1 MNIPHVYNPLF
12 YFSIIAF
19 LLIFVSSPFFKLA
32 DASWHNSTT
41 RTINLDGLRGILA
54 ISVFIQ
60 HSAWL
65 QHSIMGIPWGVP
77 IPSIYIQAGE
87 ASVSL
92 FFMITGFL
100 FWRKAILAKGRID
113 WMRLYINRFF
123 RIAPIFYLSISIVLF
138 VVFYKSNFQ
147 LRETTSIL
155 FNEISPLL
163 LAGFYKIG
171 HLINGYPL
179 PGEINA
185 NVTWTLRYEWE
196 FYLLILPISAFFA
209 RRVGWHLLFTG
220 AGFLLL
226 VMVTIKSPQSHVA
239 IALLEFFGGMLCAS
253 IQQYFLFEVR
263 EGVSNIVS
271 SIILTGLLITLM
283 HFSTAYS
290 TVPFLILWCVF
301 LLITLGCS
309 FFGLLSSK
317 PARRLGELSYSIYLL
332 HGIVLY
338 GFFKYQGVLNFARST
353 AMNFWLSIAI
363 AGAIAVSI
371 TMVSHLLIEIRGIRI
386 GKRLSQSIRWSNLK
400 LNRPGFRGG

>member
-12 YFSIIAF
+12 FFLIIAF
-19 LLIFVSSPFFKLA
+19 LLIFVSTPFFRLA
-32 DASWHNSTT
+32 DASWHNSTA

-77 IPSIYIQAGE
+77 IPSIYLQAGE

-100 FWRKAILAKGRID
+100 FWRKAILAKGQIE
-113 WMRLYINRFF
+113 WMKLYINRFF

-147 LRETTSIL
+147 LRETPSAL
-155 FNEISPLL
+155 FDEIVPLL

-171 HLINGYPL
+171 HLINGYPF

-196 FYLLILPISAFFA
+196 FYLLILPVSVFFA
-209 RRVGWHLLFTG
+209 RRIGWHLLFTG
-220 AGFLLL
+220 AGFVLL
-226 VMVTIKSPQSHVA
+226 VMVTIKSPQSHSA

-253 IQQYFLFEVR
+253 LQQEFSFEVR
-263 EGVSNIVS
+263 DGVNNVVASVM
-271 SIILTGLLITLM
+271 LTGLLIMLM

-290 TVPFLILWCVF
+290 TAPFLILWCIF
-301 LLITLGCS
+301 LLITWGCS

-363 AGAIAVSI
+363 AGAITVSI
-371 TMVSHLLIEIRGIRI
+371 TMVSHLLIEIPGIRM
-386 GKRLSQSIRWSNLK
+386 GKRFSQSVRWGNSK
-400 LNRPGFRGG
+400 FAR